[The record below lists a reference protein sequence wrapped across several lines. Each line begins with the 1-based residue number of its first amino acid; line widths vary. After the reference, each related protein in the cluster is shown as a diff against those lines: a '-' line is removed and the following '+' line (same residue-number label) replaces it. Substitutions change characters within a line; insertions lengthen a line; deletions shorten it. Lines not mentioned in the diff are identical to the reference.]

1 MARASATAERRGLTN
16 AEKVARRAVACD
28 RIQKLLA
35 EKPMTMDEVAAALD
49 LAWGTVYNYM
59 CLMEQEGQAVRSG
72 RSIKRAELWVA
83 GAHAVELVKDT
94 IETQSASLCA
104 LERALSWPAR
114 GAAA

>member
-1 MARASATAERRGLTN
+1 MAHAPAPAVKRGLTN
-16 AEKVARRAVACD
+16 AEKVARRAAVCD

-59 CLMEQEGQAVRSG
+59 TLMEQEGQAARSG
-72 RSIKRAELWVA
+72 QHVKRAELWVA
-83 GAHAVELVKDT
+83 GVHAVELGKDS
-94 IETQSASLCA
+94 IQTQGASLHA
-104 LERALSWPAR
+104 LEQALARPAR

>member
-1 MARASATAERRGLTN
+1 MARASAPVEKRGLTN
-16 AEKVARRAVACD
+16 AEKIARRAAACG

-35 EKPMTMDEVAAALD
+35 EKPMSMDEVAAALD

-72 RSIKRAELWVA
+72 RFIKRAELWVA
-83 GAHAVELVKDT
+83 GAHAVELSKDT
-94 IETQSASLCA
+94 PEQQGASLNA
-104 LERALSWPAR
+104 LEHALFVPAR